1 MMQLTS
7 PQRNKVCV
15 DQLGA
20 RVDVEQ
26 VSAGKIHDRNRCEAV
41 LAISLTVCFFV
52 ALFSY
57 AVHVGSRS

>member
-7 PQRNKVCV
+7 PQRNKACV

-26 VSAGKIHDRNRCEAV
+26 APAEQIHDRNRCEAV
-41 LAISLTVCFFV
+41 LAISLTECFFV
-52 ALFSY
+52 ALLSY